1 MMRSRRRDQPAELAT
16 LMKFEALLR
25 TALSKTGFLFFSGE
39 LFYSKQLL
47 HCVRD
52 LVWTLTRAVPG
63 GNDKVVHAIQLA
75 GFPMPAGF
83 RLPFDS
89 SDWLSHGTIE
99 FRRVLLATTAVMI
112 LSSENRKPLTADRG
126 RPNPLEELEFLSGC
140 R

>member
-1 MMRSRRRDQPAELAT
+1 MRSRKRDQPAELAT

-63 GNDKVVHAIQLA
+63 GNDKGVHAIQLA

-83 RLPFDS
+83 RLRQLGLVVAWNHRVSSSPPRDDRCDDS
-89 SDWLSHGTIE
+89 FLREQETSD
-99 FRRVLLATTAVMI
+99 
-112 LSSENRKPLTADRG
+112 
-126 RPNPLEELEFLSGC
+126 C